1 MKKIIYTLLVSTVG
15 ISGFSQ
21 NAFMHYVTVKSSDAA
36 EHIAAEKNVHAKYWQ
51 EQINQGNKIGWDM
64 WQISNNSYD
73 EPTTTFLYVHF
84 NNPEPSGS
92 TISSFS
98 DHELAVHRKGYGDRV
113 VKEGTLIVNIKAS
126 HGITPGDIPP
136 NNMVINYM
144 NVDFFKGYEYEMM
157 EKSVGPNY
165 RDNGRAA
172 WGFGKI
178 LNRFGSKHNVQ
189 YLTFDF
195 YNSMDE
201 ILKIRT
207 NTPKLSKTQ
216 INEWRKQRDLRT
228 IHNTH
233 MLTLVAYARAK

>member
-1 MKKIIYTLLVSTVG
+1 MKKIIQSFIIFMVSL
-15 ISGFSQ
+15 SGFSQ
-21 NAFMHYVTVKSSDAA
+21 NAFMHYVTVKNSDVNQ
-36 EHIAAEKNVHAKYWQ
+36 HIEAEKNVHAKYWQ

-84 NNPEPSGS
+84 NNPEASGNND
-92 TISSFS
+92 SSLS
-98 DHELAVHRKGYGDRV
+98 DHELAVHRKGYRDRV
-113 VKEGTLIVNIKAS
+113 VKEGSLVVNIKAS
-126 HGITPGDIPP
+126 HGISPGDIPP

-144 NVDFFKGYEYEMM
+144 NVDFYKGYEYEMM

-165 RDNGRAA
+165 KDNGRAA
-172 WGFGKI
+172 WGFAKI

-195 YNSMDE
+195 YNSME
-201 ILKIRT
+201 QILNIRT
-207 NTPKLSKTQ
+207 NTPNLTKTQ
-216 INEWRKQRDLRT
+216 INEWKKQDDLRT
-228 IHNTH
+228 IYNTH